1 WHLRHLRCLECEGAL
16 DPQSLPGG
24 EGQPL
29 CPPCRARRAHL
40 CDTCGDPIELQDPH
54 VTHRGQHWHPLPG
67 CFRCAPCGR
76 PLLGRPFL
84 PRGGQIF
91 CSPRCAPS
99 NDNNNNS
106 PGPRS
111 APRRRSWGGAP
122 PAGEAGGTGRDW

>member
-1 WHLRHLRCLECEGAL
+1 
-16 DPQSLPGG
+16 D
-24 EGQPL
+24 
-29 CPPCRARRAHL
+29 
-40 CDTCGDPIELQDPH
+40 LQDPH